1 MRKLSPVSLAVL
13 VALGMGVAAA
23 PTLSPAQVSIGV
35 SVGFPPPALPIYRQ
49 PPCPGYGFIWTP
61 GYWLW
66 DDYDQDYFWVPGT
79 WVRPPQVGYYWTPGY
94 WGYRGGDYEFNEG
107 YWGPVIGYYGGINY
121 GFGYNGYGYEGGY
134 WRDRDFYY
142 NRSVN
147 NISNTNITTIYN
159 RTVINRTTIN
169 NISYNGGAGGIRIRP
184 TPQQLLVARQQH
196 FAPTPIQI
204 QHAQLARSTPILRAS
219 ANHGAPPIAA
229 TSRPTLMRGPN
240 IVAARAGAPYR
251 APMANARGGHGP
263 NGLAPNADRGPNS
276 QMNSRMAPRPFVAG
290 AAQVQP
296 RSGVGG
302 QFRPNAERAPMRGAD
317 VQHSGGQFRQG
328 PPASRYQDRAPY
340 GGMSPQRPAQVFR
353 ALPRQAPEFRAAP
366 RPAQEF
372 RAAPR
377 PTQEFRAPPRQA
389 QEFRAPPHPA
399 QEFRAPPRQAQE
411 FRPAPQA
418 RPGPQ
423 ARPAPQGRPDR
434 GGQDRPPRQ

>member
-23 PTLSPAQVSIGV
+23 PTLSRAQVSIGI

-49 PPCPGYGFIWTP
+49 PPIPGYGFIWTP

-79 WVRPPQVGYYWTPGY
+79 WVRPPQIGYYWTPGY
-94 WGYRGGDYEFNEG
+94 WGYRGGDYEFYEG

-159 RTVINRTTIN
+159 RTVVNQTTIN
-169 NISYNGGAGGIRIRP
+169 NISYNGGAGGIRVRP
-184 TPQQLLVARQQH
+184 TSQQLMVARQQH
-196 FAPTPIQI
+196 FAPTPVQV
-204 QHAQLARSTPILRAS
+204 QHVQLARSTPVLRAS

-229 TSRPTLMRGPN
+229 TSRAALMRGPN

-251 APMANARGGHGP
+251 APMANARGGRGP

-276 QMNSRMAPRPFVAG
+276 QMNSRMPPRPFTATP
-290 AAQVQP
+290 VQP
-296 RSGVGG
+296 RSAAGG
-302 QFRPNAERAPMRGAD
+302 QFRSNAERPLMRGPGSNASPLGA
-317 VQHSGGQFRQG
+317 QSRQG
-328 PPASRYQDRAPY
+328 SQAPRQDRAPY
-340 GGMSPQRPAQVFR
+340 GGMSPQRPTQ
-353 ALPRQAPEFRAAP
+353 EFRAPP
-366 RPAQEF
+366 RQPQEF

-377 PTQEFRAPPRQA
+377 PTQEFRAPPRQS
-389 QEFRAPPHPA
+389 
-399 QEFRAPPRQAQE
+399 QEFRAPPRQIQE
-411 FRPAPQA
+411 SRPAPQA
-418 RPGPQ
+418 RPAPQ
-423 ARPAPQGRPDR
+423 ERPAPQTKPDSR
-434 GGQDRPPRQ
+434 GQDRSPGQ